1 MIIMIIYTK
10 YSIGKNYIQLQPSFT
25 NKYDSVNN
33 SNKNDNNT
41 AIIMFLLSVWPQFSD
56 SSYTS
61 KLTHFHFAQK

>member
-41 AIIMFLLSVWPQFSD
+41 AIIMFLLSV
-56 SSYTS
+56 
-61 KLTHFHFAQK
+61 